1 MKEALVL
8 AEEKGLDL
16 VEVSS
21 SSKPPV
27 CRIMDY
33 GKFKYQQQKKANDA
47 KKRQT
52 VVRIKEIK
60 IRPKTEEHDFQFKL
74 KNARSFLE
82 AGNKVKVTLQFR
94 GREMAFTQKGIELLR
109 RFAADA
115 DDVGTIETYPRAEG
129 RTALMILAPKK

>member
-1 MKEALVL
+1 MKEALLL

-60 IRPKTEEHDFQFKL
+60 IRPKTEEHDFRFKL
-74 KNARSFLE
+74 KNARGFLE

-94 GREMAFTQKGIELLR
+94 GREMAFTHKGIELLR
-109 RFAADA
+109 RFAAEA
-115 DDVGTIETYPRAEG
+115 DDVGSIESYPRAEG

>member
-1 MKEALVL
+1 MKQALAL
-8 AEEKGLDL
+8 AQEKGLDL

-21 SSKPPV
+21 KSKPPV

-33 GKFKYQQQKKANDA
+33 GKFKYQQRKKANDA
-47 KKRQT
+47 KKKQT

-74 KNARSFLE
+74 KNARGFLE

-94 GREMAFTQKGIELLR
+94 GREMAFAQKGLELLR
-109 RFAADA
+109 RFAKEA
-115 DDVGTIETYPRAEG
+115 DDVGSIESHPRAEG
-129 RTALMILAPKK
+129 RTALMILVPKK

>member
-1 MKEALVL
+1 
-8 AEEKGLDL
+8 
-16 VEVSS
+16 
-21 SSKPPV
+21 
-27 CRIMDY
+27 MDY

-60 IRPKTEEHDFQFKL
+60 IRPKTEEHDFRFKL
-74 KNARSFLE
+74 KNARGFLE

-94 GREMAFTQKGIELLR
+94 GREMAFTHKGIELLR
-109 RFAADA
+109 RFAAEA
-115 DDVGTIETYPRAEG
+115 DDVGSIESYPRAEG